1 VRWRED
7 LKWKARPSACCSE
20 AVSNARRAR
29 PGFSGCQQ
37 ECDYERVRNW
47 QNLTRVRLLLNI
59 SLRFQ
64 VKLKIQGD
72 PERKEFFTF
81 GDQTL
86 QDHESL
92 FLCVISAY
100 ADGVFVIGK

>member
-1 VRWRED
+1 MESPTECMLQR
-7 LKWKARPSACCSE
+7 S
-20 AVSNARRAR
+20 VSNARRAR

-47 QNLTRVRLLLNI
+47 QSTRVRLLLNTR
-59 SLRFQ
+59 LRFR
-64 VKLKIQGD
+64 VKLKIWGD
-72 PERKEFFTF
+72 LKRKEFFTF
-81 GDQTL
+81 DDQTL

-92 FLCVISAY
+92 FLCVTSAY